1 MNHRREN
8 FVLEDINY
16 LPEDVVDYVIK
27 EYIPEEYFKL
37 TNKHYYGL
45 YHSTLRNKI
54 RNYENYIRDTIKR
67 DNDFVFRMIVNEN
80 YKRWMDIRQ
89 YIYKTTRYKNYIYF
103 VNDFCIENES
113 NKCRS
118 MLVGFLEEHGLC
130 QNQHKKNVRRS
141 IKWKN

>member
-1 MNHRREN
+1 MNHRRAN
-8 FVLEDINY
+8 FILEDINY

-27 EYIPEEYFKL
+27 DYIPYEYLML
-37 TNKHYYGL
+37 TNKHYYKL
-45 YHSTLRNKI
+45 YHSTIRNKI

-67 DNDFVFRMIVNEN
+67 DNDFVFRTIVNEN

-103 VNDFCIENES
+103 INDFCIEHES

-118 MLVGFLEEHGLC
+118 TLAGFLEQHGLC

-141 IKWKN
+141 IKWRN